1 MRMTREELAKGM
13 LEMKKMAERMQTD
26 PEYRAKVEQERKE
39 FEERAEHREKQP
51 RRVSVRK
58 ETIKRIQ
65 DFYWHTARHL
75 DDDGLGLIR
84 RMDKM
89 GKQGKGESIDDAIN
103 FILDEFEK
111 ACEYSKW

>member
-1 MRMTREELAKGM
+1 MKMTREDLAKGM

-39 FEERAEHREKQP
+39 FEERAERREKQP

-58 ETIKRIQ
+58 ETVKRIQ
-65 DFYWHTARHL
+65 NFYWHVARHE
-75 DDDGLGLIR
+75 DRTELIH

-103 FILDEFEK
+103 FILDEFER

>member
-1 MRMTREELAKGM
+1 MRMTREDLAKGM
-13 LEMKKMAERMQTD
+13 LEVKKMAERMQTD

-39 FEERAEHREKQP
+39 FEERAERREKQP
-51 RRVSVRK
+51 RRASVRK

-65 DFYWHTARHL
+65 DFYWHMARHE
-75 DDDGLGLIR
+75 DRTELIHR
-84 RMDKM
+84 IDKM

-103 FILDEFEK
+103 FILDEFER

>member
-13 LEMKKMAERMQTD
+13 QEMKKMAERMQTD
-26 PEYRAKVEQERKE
+26 PEYRAKVEQEQKE
-39 FEERAEHREKQP
+39 FEERAERREKQP

-58 ETIKRIQ
+58 ETVKRIQ
-65 DFYWHTARHL
+65 NFYWHVARHE
-75 DDDGLGLIR
+75 DRTELIHR
-84 RMDKM
+84 IDKM

-103 FILDEFEK
+103 FILDEFER